1 MYDYKSEVTQVKE
14 QFQHGVRIGFSLQQQ
29 SSLLSCSDNICVST
43 HLRHL
48 CVLNYSGSF
57 LLRFLE
63 IALFFSCFKDT
74 KLWLIY
80 FGQRENTKRVLVLL

>member
-14 QFQHGVRIGFSLQQQ
+14 QFQNGVRTGFSLQQQ
-29 SSLLSCSDNICVST
+29 SSPLTWSDNICVST

-63 IALFFSCFKDT
+63 IALFFP
-74 KLWLIY
+74 
-80 FGQRENTKRVLVLL
+80 VLKIQNSG